1 MAFRTS
7 EQAIL
12 YVQNYYIMPAFIK
25 PFAEISINDLP
36 LVGGKNASLGE
47 MYAQL
52 NTKGISVPNGFA
64 VTAEGYRH
72 FLHVNKL
79 EDPLNN
85 LMGRLDKQ
93 LFSNLPEIGEKARKL
108 IREASM
114 PENIAAEIRQAY
126 RNLQQQEGAGITLA
140 VRSSATAEDLPSA
153 SFAGQL
159 ESFLNISGEDE
170 LVKTVHRCFCSLYT
184 NRAIKYRE
192 DQGFGNTDVALSVG
206 VQVMVRADLSSSGVA
221 FTLDPD
227 TGFDKVVVINSIYG
241 LGENIVQGR
250 STPDEF
256 VLFKPHIGTAFNPLI
271 MQNMGDKEWTMV
283 YAEAPKTGETVLN
296 LPTAPEKRDTYSL
309 SREDALVLGDWC
321 VRIEQHYQKPMD
333 IEWARDGKTGKLY
346 IVQARP
352 ETVHAKDKTK
362 SLTLRTYKI
371 QSKGKKLAE
380 GIALGERIAT
390 GKARLLRSPKEA
402 HLLKEGE
409 VLVTD
414 ITNPDWDPIMKRAAA
429 IVTNKG
435 GRTSHA
441 AIVARELGTVAIV
454 GSGNATDQIHDGEEI
469 TISCA
474 EGKTGYVYAGKAT
487 WTVEEKDISNLKM
500 PKTAPMLI
508 LGDPSLAFQQSF
520 LPNRGVGLL
529 RMEFMITHHI
539 QVHPLALTRFEQL
552 TDDKARAQIMQLTRH
567 YRDKKEFFVDK
578 LAQGVATLAAAFH
591 PHDVIV
597 RMSDFKSNEYAN
609 LVGGKQFEPNE
620 ENPMIGFRGASRY
633 YSQMYKDG
641 FALECKA
648 MQRVRDDMGFTNV
661 KLMIPFCRTV
671 EEGKQVLETMRE
683 FGLERGK
690 NGLEVYVMVEIPS
703 NVLMAEEFAGIFDG
717 FSIGSNDLT
726 QLTLGLDRD
735 SALVSGLFNEKNPAV
750 MRLIATAIHAARRK
764 GIKIGLCGQ
773 APSDMPEFAQ
783 FLVNEGI
790 HSISFNA
797 DALIKGIENMLEAEA
812 MEPHEKELP
821 IPPWTNPERDHTYT
835 EPPATNRDWE
845 ENVRGEELFK

>member
-1 MAFRTS
+1 MS
-7 EQAIL
+7 
-12 YVQNYYIMPAFIK
+12 VFIK
-25 PFAEISINDLP
+25 HFSAISILDLP
-36 LVGGKNASLGE
+36 SVGGKNASLGE
-47 MYAQL
+47 MFSQL
-52 NTKGISVPNGFA
+52 TPKGILVPDGFA
-64 VTAEGYRH
+64 ITADAYRL
-72 FLHVNKL
+72 FLKENQLRQHL
-79 EDPLNN
+79 EAIL
-85 LMGRLDKQ
+85 GELDKIS
-93 LFSNLPEIGEKARKL
+93 FSNLNEIG
-108 IREASM
+108 
-114 PENIAAEIRQAY
+114 RQA
-126 RNLQQQEGAGITLA
+126 RELIQNAQLPASVVAQIKQAFEDLREREGAQISLA

-159 ESFLNISGEDE
+159 ESFLNISGEDA
-170 LVKTVHRCFCSLYT
+170 LVETVHRCYTSLFT
-184 NRAIKYRE
+184 NRALKYRE
-192 DQGFGNTDVALSVG
+192 DQGFGNADVAISVG
-206 VQVMVRADLSSSGVA
+206 VQSMVRSDLSASGVA

-256 VLFKPHIGTAFNPLI
+256 VLFKPHIGAQFNPIIQKKL
-271 MQNMGDKEWTMV
+271 GEKEWTMV
-283 YAEAPKTGETVLN
+283 FADVKKTGSPVDNQATDPNKSDVFSISDADVL
-296 LPTAPEKRDTYSL
+296 T
-309 SREDALVLGDWC
+309 LGQWC
-321 VRIEQHYQKPMD
+321 AQIEEHYQKPMD
-333 IEWARDGKTGKLY
+333 IEWAKDGLTGKLY

-352 ETVHAKDKTK
+352 ETVHSKEKKQRAATV
-362 SLTLRTYKI
+362 RTFTI
-371 QSKGKKLAE
+371 QSKGKKLTE
-380 GIALGERIAT
+380 GIALGEKIAA

-402 HLLKEGE
+402 HLLQEGE

-441 AIVARELGTVAIV
+441 AIVARELGAVAIV
-454 GSGNATDQIHDGEEI
+454 GTSDATDKIHTGDEI
-469 TISCA
+469 TVSCS
-474 EGKTGYVYAGKAT
+474 EGKTGFIYAGKAQ
-487 WTVEEKDISNLKM
+487 WTVAEKDISNLKM

-552 TDDKARAQIMQLTRH
+552 TDDKVRKEITELTRH
-567 YRDKKEFFVDK
+567 YSDKKDFFVDK
-578 LAQGVATLAAAFH
+578 LAQGVATIAAAFY
-591 PHDVIV
+591 PNDVIV

-609 LVGGKQFEPNE
+609 LLGGKQFEPNE

-633 YSQMYKDG
+633 YSPLYKDG

-648 MQRVRDDMGFTNV
+648 MKRVREEMGFTNV
-661 KLMIPFCRTV
+661 KLMVPFCRTV
-671 EEGKQVLETMRE
+671 EEGKRVVETMRE
-683 FGLERGK
+683 FGLEQGK
-690 NGLEVYVMVEIPS
+690 SDLEIYVMVEIPS
-703 NVLMAEEFAGIFDG
+703 NVLMAEEFAEVFDG

-735 SALVSGLFNEKNPAV
+735 SALVSGLFSEKNPAV
-750 MRLIATAIHAARRK
+750 MRLIATAIRTARRK

-790 HSISFNA
+790 DSISFNA
-797 DALIKGIENMLEAEA
+797 DALIKGIENMAAAED
-812 MEPHEKELP
+812 MEPHEKMQIVEEMP
-821 IPPWTNPERDHTYT
+821 VMEPDHTYVRRAPVTNPE
-835 EPPATNRDWE
+835 WE
-845 ENVRGEELFK
+845 QGGDDLVFYK